1 MAVNKELQKLIPSLD
16 NLGIVASVICLIHCM
31 AMPFILALL
40 PFMGLSFL
48 DTEEAHWVL
57 AFFIIGFALVA
68 IFPAYLNHKRPGI
81 LSAMIVGMLLV
92 VFGAFFAEHTLGHA
106 YEMPLLVVGNLILV
120 ATHWRNRSLIKCC
133 DHEH

>member
-1 MAVNKELQKLIPSLD
+1 MAANKSLQKLIPSLD
-16 NLGIVASVICLIHCM
+16 NLGIAASVICLIHCM

-68 IFPAYLNHKRPGI
+68 IFPAYLKHKRPGI

>member
-1 MAVNKELQKLIPSLD
+1 MAVNKELQKWIPSLD
-16 NLGIVASVICLIHCM
+16 NLGIAASVICLIHCM

-57 AFFIIGFALVA
+57 ATLIIGFALVA
-68 IFPAYLNHKRPGI
+68 IFPAYLKHKRPGI

>member
-1 MAVNKELQKLIPSLD
+1 VNKDMEKLIPSLD
-16 NLGIVASVICLIHCM
+16 NLGIAASVICLIHCL
-31 AMPFILALL
+31 AMPFLLAML
-40 PFMGLSFL
+40 PMLGLSFL

-57 AFFIIGFALVA
+57 AACILLFAMVA
-68 IFPAYLNHKRPGI
+68 IFPAYLKHKKPSI
-81 LSAMIVGMLLV
+81 LAAMIVGMILV

-133 DHEH
+133 DHDH

>member
-48 DTEEAHWVL
+48 DSEEAHWVL

-68 IFPAYLNHKRPGI
+68 IFPAYLKHKRPGI

>member
-48 DTEEAHWVL
+48 DSEEAHWVL
-57 AFFIIGFALVA
+57 ALFIIAFALVA
-68 IFPAYLNHKRPGI
+68 IFPAYLKHKRPGI

-133 DHEH
+133 DHDH

>member
-68 IFPAYLNHKRPGI
+68 IFPAYLKHKRPGI

>member
-48 DTEEAHWVL
+48 DSEEAHWVL

-68 IFPAYLNHKRPGI
+68 IFPAYLKHKRPGI

-133 DHEH
+133 DHDH

>member
-1 MAVNKELQKLIPSLD
+1 MAVNKDMQKLIPSLD
-16 NLGIVASVICLIHCM
+16 NLGIAASVLCLIHCI

-48 DTEEAHWVL
+48 ESEEAHWVL

-68 IFPAYLNHKRPGI
+68 IFPAYLKHKRPGI

-133 DHEH
+133 DHDH